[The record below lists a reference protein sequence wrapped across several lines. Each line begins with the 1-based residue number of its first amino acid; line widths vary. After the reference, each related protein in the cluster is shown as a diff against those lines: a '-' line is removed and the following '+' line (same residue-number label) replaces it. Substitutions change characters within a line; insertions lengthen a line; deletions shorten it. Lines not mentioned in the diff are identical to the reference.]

1 MLTTPF
7 SIPSHC
13 NQSVSAGKCR
23 ASLAFTYGVADYTI
37 KFEAA
42 SSNVIADIDNL
53 RQASL
58 ILLST
63 DSLYFTYDIKYA
75 CNDKDDCAR
84 ELAKN
89 ASIEMLQR
97 QAESPTIREELTSF
111 MKSPLL
117 TSNNS
122 NISCYDSNENERQ
135 CGTLAQRGSC
145 VISHN
150 IFQDKIDRSC
160 DDKMLSSLVSVNI
173 IQSPSSATFIVYCN
187 QALCNTN
194 STLQKVKDIMFQYNV
209 TATSDGRLI
218 DVEYVGNYESKF
230 MISIPLMIMIIFGL
244 LSN

>member
-37 KFEAA
+37 NFEAA
-42 SSNVIADIDNL
+42 SSNVIADIDNI

-97 QAESPTIREELTSF
+97 QAENPKIREELTSF

-135 CGTLAQRGSC
+135 CGTLAQR
-145 VISHN
+145 
-150 IFQDKIDRSC
+150 
-160 DDKMLSSLVSVNI
+160 
-173 IQSPSSATFIVYCN
+173 
-187 QALCNTN
+187 
-194 STLQKVKDIMFQYNV
+194 
-209 TATSDGRLI
+209 
-218 DVEYVGNYESKF
+218 
-230 MISIPLMIMIIFGL
+230 
-244 LSN
+244 